1 MHGRAKTLDS
11 EAVRC
16 MPPSHDTACRARP
29 ALGQRSCGLTR
40 ARRAPD
46 RRWGVALMLTLA
58 ACSGHDADYNRVD
71 VPEKEAAAQAA
82 IEQAAAQ
89 NGAASTARTGVP
101 VARSTPTAARDRAF
115 PTEFLGYWGAGNN
128 DCELANTEATG
139 RINIDADTIR
149 FHETRARV
157 QRMDRRSPQ
166 EVVADLRFSGK
177 GQSFQ
182 TREIYRLDAGG
193 TALVR
198 TSPTATQRYRRC

>member
-1 MHGRAKTLDS
+1 M
-11 EAVRC
+11 
-16 MPPSHDTACRARP
+16 
-29 ALGQRSCGLTR
+29 
-40 ARRAPD
+40 
-46 RRWGVALMLTLA
+46 ALMLTLA

-115 PTEFLGYWGAGNN
+115 PAEFLGYWGAGNN

-198 TSPTATQRYRRC
+198 TSPSATQRYRRC

>member
-1 MHGRAKTLDS
+1 
-11 EAVRC
+11 
-16 MPPSHDTACRARP
+16 
-29 ALGQRSCGLTR
+29 
-40 ARRAPD
+40 
-46 RRWGVALMLTLA
+46 VALMLTLA

-115 PTEFLGYWGAGNN
+115 PTEFLGYRGAGNN